1 MQRRMNQA
9 KSAFVLLVVFFAGC
23 AAERLLV
30 VPPARA
36 DTNPQRWEYACAK
49 QDGSFDPQDDVKRI
63 ANKFGQQGW
72 ELAAATST
80 NIGGSTTTTLWCFK
94 RPLP

>member
-1 MQRRMNQA
+1 MSQA
-9 KSAFVLLVVFFAGC
+9 KTALVLLVVFFAGC

-36 DTNPQRWEYACAK
+36 GTNPQRWEYFCRDEGTAGFVTK
-49 QDGSFDPQDDVKRI
+49 M
-63 ANKFGQQGW
+63 ANQAGQEGW
-72 ELAAATST
+72 ELVAVG
-80 NIGGSTTTTLWCFK
+80 GGSLNDTWCFK

>member
-1 MQRRMNQA
+1 MSQTKTFA
-9 KSAFVLLVVFFAGC
+9 VLLVVFFAGC

-36 DTNPQRWEYACAK
+36 GTNPQRWEYACKDARGDENVTK
-49 QDGSFDPQDDVKRI
+49 M
-63 ANKFGQQGW
+63 ANEKGQQGW
-72 ELAAATST
+72 ELSASGPYAA
-80 NIGGSTTTTLWCFK
+80 WCFK